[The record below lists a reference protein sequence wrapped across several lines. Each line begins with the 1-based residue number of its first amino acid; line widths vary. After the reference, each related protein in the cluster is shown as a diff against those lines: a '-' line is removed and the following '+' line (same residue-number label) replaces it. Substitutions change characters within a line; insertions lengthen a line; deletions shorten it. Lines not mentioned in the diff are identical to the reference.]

1 MAYPAIAVRHVGK
14 TFSLSRRG
22 SASARQALEDMV
34 RAPFRQKPAA
44 SDPYSEG
51 FWALRD
57 VDFEIAAGEVVGVM
71 GHNGA
76 GKSVMLKLLAR
87 VTQPTLGEIEIR
99 GTVAPLLEVGTGFHP
114 ALTGRENI
122 YLNGVILGMRRAEV
136 HERVDEIVAF
146 ADIGQFLDIPV
157 RSLSSGMRMRLAFSV
172 AAHLDREIFILDEV
186 LAVGDSDFQAK
197 CTARLHDLAASGRTV
212 LLVSHGQSH
221 IERICSRALLF
232 DHGRLVESGAPA
244 SVAETYRELRQK
256 AGAAR

>member
-1 MAYPAIAVRHVGK
+1 MAYPAITVRHVGK
-14 TFSLSRRG
+14 TFTLRRPG
-22 SASARQALEDMV
+22 VASAREALENMV
-34 RAPFRQKPAA
+34 RAPFRRRSPA

-57 VDFEIAAGEVVGVM
+57 VNLEIAAGEVVGVM

-76 GKSVMLKLLAR
+76 GKSVLLKLLAR

-136 HERVDEIVAF
+136 HRRVDEIVDF
-146 ADIGQFLDIPV
+146 ADIGSFLDIPV

-172 AAHLDREIFILDEV
+172 AVHLDREIFILDEV

-197 CTARLHDLAASGRTV
+197 CIAKLHELAGSGRTV
-212 LLVSHGQSH
+212 LLVSHGQTH

-232 DHGRLVESGAPA
+232 DHGRLVESGPPS
-244 SVAETYRELRQK
+244 SVAATYRELRQK
-256 AGAAR
+256 AGAA